1 MKTRIAVCIAAGF
14 ASLLH
19 AQPLPN
25 PIPTDNQQRQNPTQN
40 QNNSGNTGNT
50 ANAQGFWQAS
60 LPGGTFVVQVNKI
73 TSVSRHRYLLD
84 GALVVDEVTVDTTGQ
99 SLARFYFI
107 TPVGGTGG
115 TVGDTANAALQQGKG
130 LLDAAGQK
138 AGVDLD
144 NMVIKK
150 YPDTT
155 HARTIEYRIPTE
167 TQLTSLFNSAKQAW
181 QTGQGGQF
189 TVQLK

>member
-1 MKTRIAVCIAAGF
+1 MKIRIAVCLAAGF
-14 ASLLH
+14 ASMLH

-25 PIPTDNQQRQNPTQN
+25 LLPSDNPPRQNPAQN
-40 QNNSGNTGNT
+40 SDTGNTG
-50 ANAQGFWQAS
+50 NAQGFWQAT
-60 LPGGTFVVQVNKI
+60 LPGGAFVVQVNKI

-107 TPVGGTGG
+107 TPVGGAGG
-115 TVGDTANAALQQGKG
+115 TAGDTANAALERGKG
-130 LLDAAGQK
+130 LLDAVGQRT
-138 AGVDLD
+138 GMDLD

-150 YPDTT
+150 YPETT

-167 TQLTSLFNSAKQAW
+167 AQLTSLFNSAKQAW

>member
-1 MKTRIAVCIAAGF
+1 MKTRIAVCLAVGF

-25 PIPTDNQQRQNPTQN
+25 PIPSDNQQRQNPNQN
-40 QNNSGNTGNT
+40 QNNNNANNT
-50 ANAQGFWQAS
+50 ATVQGFWQAN
-60 LPGGTFVVQVNKI
+60 LPGGNFIVQVNRI

-99 SLARFYFI
+99 ALARFYFI
-107 TPVGGTGG
+107 SPVGAGG

-138 AGVDLD
+138 VGVDLD

-167 TQLTSLFNSAKQAW
+167 SQLTSLFNSAKQAW

>member
-1 MKTRIAVCIAAGF
+1 MKTRIAVCLAAGF

-25 PIPTDNQQRQNPTQN
+25 PIPTDKVPRQNPTQN
-40 QNNSGNTGNT
+40 TDTGNTGT
-50 ANAQGFWQAS
+50 VQGFWQAT
-60 LPGGTFVVQVNKI
+60 LPGGNFVVQVNKI

-107 TPVGGTGG
+107 TPVGGAGG
-115 TVGDTANAALQQGKG
+115 TIGDTANAALERGKG

-138 AGVDLD
+138 AGMDLD

-150 YPDTT
+150 YPETT

>member
-1 MKTRIAVCIAAGF
+1 MKTRMVACLAVGF
-14 ASLLH
+14 VSLLH
-19 AQPLPN
+19 AQPLPG
-25 PIPTDNQQRQNPTQN
+25 PPPSDDPPQQN
-40 QNNSGNTGNT
+40 QNNNESGN
-50 ANAQGFWQAS
+50 ASNAKGFWQAT
-60 LPGGTFVVQVNKI
+60 LPGGTFVVQVNRI

-107 TPVGGTGG
+107 KPVKAGG
-115 TVGDTANAALQQGKG
+115 TVGDTTEAVLESGKG
-130 LLDAAGQK
+130 LFDTGAER
-138 AGVDLD
+138 AGVDVD
-144 NMVIKK
+144 NTVIKK

-155 HARTIEYRIPTE
+155 HARTIEYRISTE